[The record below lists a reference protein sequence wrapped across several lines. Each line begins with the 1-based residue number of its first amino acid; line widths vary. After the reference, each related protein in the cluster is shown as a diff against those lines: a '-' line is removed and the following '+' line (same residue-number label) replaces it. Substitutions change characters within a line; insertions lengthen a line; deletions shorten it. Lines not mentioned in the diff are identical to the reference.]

1 MRLRTS
7 LLAAAV
13 ALTTAYA
20 GSAQAAPVC
29 NLVKDETG
37 DMNDSPT
44 PGTPSVDVTG
54 ADIASSATKITAVV
68 RVAKLSKTDSGA
80 PLGQAWFFQFLPK
93 GLPEPNDFLF
103 LAAYSTP
110 TGGDEFVVGRQ
121 APHATG
127 AINTSYKVA
136 EATGEFDEAKSE
148 VRITADIA
156 AFGEF
161 AALLKPGSSLGTL
174 TADARQLFGQRAVP
188 SPEVGGVLIPSGGL
202 TFTQDTAEGT
212 KAYVAGEASCLAVGK

>member
-7 LLAAAV
+7 LLAASIV
-13 ALTTAYA
+13 LTGFA
-20 GSAQAAPVC
+20 GTAQAAPVC
-29 NLVKDETG
+29 NLIKDDAG

-44 PGTPSVDVTG
+44 PGTPSVDVVG
-54 ADIASSATKITAVV
+54 ADIASTATKITAVV

-80 PLGQAWFFQFLPK
+80 PLGQAWFFQFVPK

-110 TGGDEFVVGRQ
+110 TGGDEFIVGRQ

-127 AINTSYKVA
+127 AINTSYKIA
-136 EATGEFDEAKSE
+136 DATGVFDEAKSE

-174 TADARQLFGQRAVP
+174 TSDARQLFGQRAVP
-188 SPEVGGVLIPSGGL
+188 SPVVGGVLVPTGGL
-202 TFTQDTAEGT
+202 TFTQDTAEGS
-212 KAYVAGEASCLAVGK
+212 KAYVAGEASCLKVG